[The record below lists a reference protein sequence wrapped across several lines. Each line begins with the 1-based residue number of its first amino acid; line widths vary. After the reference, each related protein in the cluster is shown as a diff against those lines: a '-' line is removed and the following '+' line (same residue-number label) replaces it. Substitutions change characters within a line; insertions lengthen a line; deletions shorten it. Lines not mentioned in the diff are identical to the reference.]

1 MTRSRPPFSVLLIP
15 GKVAPVAMA
24 TTDLHDLAFAR
35 LRSLDQRYT
44 RGRRAIVEVLGRA
57 DAPLSIPQLLERDR
71 SLAQSSAYR
80 NLAELERAGVVHRI
94 VSSDEFSRYE
104 LAEDLTE
111 HHHHL
116 ICSNCGDVRDFTVSP
131 ELEAELERALE
142 HIAAAHDFTAD
153 HHRLDLVGTCSS
165 CA

>member
-1 MTRSRPPFSVLLIP
+1 MVTA
-15 GKVAPVAMA
+15 VATK
-24 TTDLHDLAFAR
+24 TTDLHELATVR

-44 RGRRAIVEVLGRA
+44 RGRRAIVEALATA

-71 SLAQSSAYR
+71 ALAQSSAYR

-94 VSSDEFSRYE
+94 VTADEFSRYE

-116 ICSNCGDVRDFTVSP
+116 ICSHCGDVRDFTVSSA
-131 ELEAELERALE
+131 LEAELDRALD
-142 HIAAAHDFTAD
+142 HIAGEHGFAAD
-153 HHRLDLVGTCSS
+153 HHRLDLVGTCST

>member
-1 MTRSRPPFSVLLIP
+1 MVRV
-15 GKVAPVAMA
+15 VATK
-24 TTDLHDLAFAR
+24 TTDLHDLASVR
-35 LRSLDQRYT
+35 LRALDQRYT
-44 RGRRAIVEVLGRA
+44 RGRRAIIEVLASA

-80 NLAELERAGVVHRI
+80 NLAVLEHAGVVHRI
-94 VSSDEFSRYE
+94 VTADEFSRYE

-116 ICSNCGDVRDFTVSP
+116 ICTSCGDVRDFTVPS
-131 ELEAELERALE
+131 ALE
-142 HIAAAHDFTAD
+142 GQLDLALGRIAGKHGFAAD
-153 HHRLDLVGTCSS
+153 HHRLDLVGTCST